1 MPSKIIRTRFDRGRP
16 PEEEK
21 KRENQKEQMKQ

>member
-1 MPSKIIRTRFDRGRP
+1 MK

-21 KRENQKEQMKQ
+21 KRENQKRHIKDCVKNGNN